1 MTEGGAP
8 RTGPERSVPA
18 ASLVRAAARLQD
30 CCLTCA
36 HCADR
41 RLVDLLVDCQRES
54 LEGGGSESSPAL
66 PPEACRHHVGS
77 SRALG
82 KGRAS
87 PVARKRQ
94 RECTAAFPCGRGA
107 LASVGARELR

>member
-8 RTGPERSVPA
+8 CTGPERSVPA
-18 ASLVRAAARLQD
+18 ASLVRAAARLQG

-36 HCADR
+36 HRADR
-41 RLVDLLVDCQRES
+41 RIVDRLVDRQCES
-54 LEGGGSESSPAL
+54 LEGGGGPASDGESSPAL
-66 PPEACRHHVGS
+66 PPKACRHHVGS
-77 SRALG
+77 GSALG

-94 RECTAAFPCGRGA
+94 RECTDAFP
-107 LASVGARELR
+107 